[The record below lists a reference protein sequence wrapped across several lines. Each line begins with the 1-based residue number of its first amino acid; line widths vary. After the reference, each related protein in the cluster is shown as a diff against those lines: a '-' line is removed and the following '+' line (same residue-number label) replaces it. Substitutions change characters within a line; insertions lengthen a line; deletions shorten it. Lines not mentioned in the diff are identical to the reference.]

1 MAGTVGIECALSKH
15 PHAAGRQLATIP
27 TDEGADTM
35 STPKN
40 LSHSL
45 QSGAA
50 EDDYFPASELY
61 DFGDD
66 GSYDDDDDDTFA
78 KLGDDVGID
87 IYDDGGDEEE
97 ISPHLGATYSLAD
110 IDTDIERLFAASGSS
125 WRFDRSR
132 ATDAHAF

>member
-1 MAGTVGIECALSKH
+1 
-15 PHAAGRQLATIP
+15 
-27 TDEGADTM
+27 M

-40 LSHSL
+40 LSQSL

-66 GSYDDDDDDTFA
+66 ERYDDDDDNTFA

-87 IYDDGGDEEE
+87 IYEDGGDEEE
-97 ISPHLGATYSLAD
+97 ILPHLWAAYRLDSIPAD
-110 IDTDIERLFAASGSS
+110 VERLFAAGGLS
-125 WRFDRSR
+125 WGFDR